1 MSGCGAISVQ
11 KSNNLIVTS
20 LYPIYVFTLNIVD
33 GVEGVELKCMAEQNT
48 GCLHDYTLTAGD
60 AKLLS
65 DCSVF
70 VVNGAGME
78 GFLEDIESLSEDA
91 QIIDSSE
98 GVALICAHHDESD
111 EHAEGEHH
119 HAHAENSHIWMSVGN
134 AIIQVENICNGLCG
148 AFPEYEAEFRENTA
162 EYLGRL
168 KALQKE
174 IAAAGNSLAGKSF
187 ISFHDA
193 YVYLARDLGFNILTT
208 VESDEG
214 EEPSAKA
221 LAHLSDEIKLSDV
234 AALVVEESYTGSA
247 AAILSNETNVK
258 ICVLN
263 PVLKGAKDKGAY
275 EAIMRE
281 NIKRVKMAVEDTAT
295 TQGR

>member
-78 GFLEDIESLSEDA
+78 GFLEDVESLSEDA
-91 QIIDSSE
+91 RIIDSSE

-119 HAHAENSHIWMSVGN
+119 HAHAENSHIHKRI
-134 AIIQVENICNGLCG
+134 AINFFN
-148 AFPEYEAEFRENTA
+148 
-162 EYLGRL
+162 YL
-168 KALQKE
+168 
-174 IAAAGNSLAGKSF
+174 S
-187 ISFHDA
+187 
-193 YVYLARDLGFNILTT
+193 
-208 VESDEG
+208 
-214 EEPSAKA
+214 P
-221 LAHLSDEIKLSDV
+221 
-234 AALVVEESYTGSA
+234 
-247 AAILSNETNVK
+247 
-258 ICVLN
+258 
-263 PVLKGAKDKGAY
+263 
-275 EAIMRE
+275 
-281 NIKRVKMAVEDTAT
+281 
-295 TQGR
+295 